1 MKDFNFFN
9 EFDYRKKQKTTSS
22 TYFGA
27 GALLLLVAVG
37 ITSYFYYHQLIQL
50 RNEKVALENKL
61 QDPTHQQDYE
71 DTLMLSQLAAEIKE
85 ERVSVETIHGQLM
98 ASRVV
103 NTLLVKEIA
112 MAKPEE
118 VSIKSINFSRDAV
131 YLEGVAYDYDAI
143 ARFAHN
149 LRWNHR
155 FEGPFIPSIQKVE
168 GGHYSFTMNFTF
180 KSLELQNG
188 EEVDTNGQ
196 GS

>member
-27 GALLLLVAVG
+27 VVLLLLVAVG

-85 ERVSVETIHGQLM
+85 ERVSVEAVHGQLM

-131 YLEGVAYDYDAI
+131 YLEGVANDYDAI

-155 FEGPFIPSIQKVE
+155 FDGPFIPSIQRME
-168 GGHYSFTMNFTF
+168 GGNYSFTLNFTF
-180 KSLELQNG
+180 KSLEIQTG
-188 EEVDTNGQ
+188 EEVDANGQ